1 MTTHNFVKQT
11 VLLGVLGVLVTAP
24 MAAVERGKIFIGGRA
39 TVISEPGSYVL
50 GSPISLSENSIPAA
64 AIMITAD
71 NVTLDLNG
79 QRITGPG
86 IIPRG
91 VGVMVAGASSVT
103 VRNGHIADMFVGVQ
117 IMGSN
122 NVRLNDLHISGQD
135 IPVSAPPPEIGVMIA
150 QSQNVEVEDV
160 NISKTGLGIFV
171 RGGMSTG
178 NRIANNTVTAGS
190 NGIFAI
196 CYNPTPDDPMGPRGD
211 TITGN
216 LLSGYSTGVSLVS
229 TSGNNVFWGN
239 TIVFKNSAW
248 ESLNATNLFQDNVEM
263 QLP

>member
-1 MTTHNFVKQT
+1 MTTYKFVKQA
-11 VLLGVLGVLVTAP
+11 VLLAVLGVLATVP
-24 MAAVERGKIFIGGRA
+24 MTAVERGKTFIGGRA

-50 GSPISLSENSIPAA
+50 ASSISLSENSVAPA

-79 QRITGPG
+79 RQITGPG
-86 IIPRG
+86 IILKG

-122 NVRLNDLHISGQD
+122 NVKLNDLHINGLD

-160 NISKTGLGIFV
+160 NISNTGLGIFV

-196 CYNPTPDDPMGPRGD
+196 CYNPTPDDPMGPSGD

-216 LLSGYSTGVSLVS
+216 LLSGYGTGVSLVA
-229 TSGNNVFWGN
+229 TSGYNVFWGN
-239 TIVFKNSAW
+239 TIVFRNSAW
-248 ESLNATNLFQDNVEM
+248 ESPNPTNLFQDNVEM
-263 QLP
+263 PLP